1 MIEQK
6 ELCTLSVL
14 LLHTA
19 GVEVSQENMRKV
31 AQHVGVEVDSYLLEL
46 FSKMPKEKLASIILN
61 PFGSGAAPVASAD
74 VAEKKEEEKKDEKEE
89 EEEED
94 SDDFGLF

>member
-14 LLHTA
+14 LLHTS
-19 GVEVSQENMRKV
+19 GVEVSADNMRKI

-46 FSKMPKEKLASIILN
+46 FAKVPQEKIEQIVLN
-61 PFGSGAAPVASAD
+61 PFGGGIPQSASAAA
-74 VAEKKEEEKKDEKEE
+74 VEEKKEEAKPVEE
-89 EEEED
+89 EEEEE
-94 SDDFGLF
+94 SDDFDLF